1 MGSRILL
8 AIDALDSPY
17 ARHVNPQPL
26 RVLESLG
33 MNEEY
38 VQCEGAHL
46 RTRDGRRVLD
56 FLSGYRVHNVGH
68 NHPRLVKAIQPWSER
83 AR

>member
-1 MGSRILL
+1 MGSRNLL
-8 AIDALDSPY
+8 AIDALESPY
-17 ARHVNPQPL
+17 ARHVNPPWV
-26 RVLESLG
+26 RMLELLG

-38 VQCEGAHL
+38 VQCEGAHP

-56 FLSGYRVHNVGH
+56 FLSGYCVHNVGH
-68 NHPRLVKAIQPWSER
+68 NHPRLVKAVQPWSER

>member
-1 MGSRILL
+1 MGSRNLL

-17 ARHVNPQPL
+17 TRHVNPQWV
-26 RVLESLG
+26 RVLELLG

-38 VQCEGAHL
+38 IQCEGAHL
-46 RTRDGRRVLD
+46 RTRDGRRILD
-56 FLSGYRVHNVGH
+56 FLSDYCVHNVGH
-68 NHPRLVKAIQPWSER
+68 NHSRLVKAIQPWSER